1 MQRHPASV
9 RTLRLSVDSRNVFS
23 VLPRALHVISGSLS
37 CYSSSSATSV
47 SNLAQADASTDGC
60 ERFTRFS
67 SVQDAV
73 VCEHR
78 RARRYARVARGHVR
92 DSWWRELL
100 LPAARKIRV
109 RRESERKHRYPSH
122 QCSDFEALLVSLLL
136 WHFILECIGILT
148 EPLQKQLSFTAFVL
162 YMLDR

>member
-109 RRESERKHRYPSH
+109 RREWIREEAPLPISPVLWLWSPTRLPLALTFHIRVHKY
-122 QCSDFEALLVSLLL
+122 SDRTIIEAIVFTLLFYV
-136 WHFILECIGILT
+136 C
-148 EPLQKQLSFTAFVL
+148 
-162 YMLDR
+162 